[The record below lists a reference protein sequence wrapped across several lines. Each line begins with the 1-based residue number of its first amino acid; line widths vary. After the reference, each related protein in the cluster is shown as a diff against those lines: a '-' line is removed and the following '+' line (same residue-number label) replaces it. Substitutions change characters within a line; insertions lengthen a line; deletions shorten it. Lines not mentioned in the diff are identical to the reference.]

1 MLFRQV
7 EQVQSESHRHQPCIQ
22 KLKFKKYPK
31 LKFRKR
37 DHFSFV
43 PSRRNPTLG
52 AMVEHQA
59 SEQNTSPA
67 MSSIPGRSTFFFFF
81 KVEFISF

>member
-22 KLKFKKYPK
+22 KLKSKKYPK

-43 PSRRNPTLG
+43 LLG
-52 AMVEHQA
+52 RGANN
-59 SEQNTSPA
+59 QNGNLRCFLAPQGALVVVT
-67 MSSIPGRSTFFFFF
+67 
-81 KVEFISF
+81 V